1 MKQWFILQLSELI
14 KKSDKL
20 KALNPYDA
28 SAIVLDV
35 SEGDDEVKLTIKSD
49 NLKFAQKL
57 DIEKNLKAQF
67 SEKYPD
73 SSLLVSFKKT
83 VVKEKSANPKA
94 VEADGENSRLGVKK
108 QTKAIPGVSKVIAVA
123 SGKGGVGKS
132 TVSSNL
138 AVSLSKKGYK
148 VGLLDAD
155 IYGPSAP
162 LMFNLKGP
170 MAVASGNRIIP
181 LENYGV
187 KVASMGFLADDTTP
201 VIWRGPVVSGVVNQL
216 IYETVWGELDY
227 LVVDLPPGTGDVQ
240 MTLMENLPI
249 YTGIVVSTPQ
259 MVALLDAHK
268 GLSMFEKLEVPVL
281 GVVENM
287 AFFSCPSCGHNE
299 EIFGHEAME
308 EFKKSRRLELLS
320 RIPLQSA
327 IRKAADAGAPV
338 ALEDSKLAEPYH
350 KLADAVI
357 AYSPK
362 Y

>member
-1 MKQWFILQLSELI
+1 MNY
-14 KKSDKL
+14 KKSSTKDR
-20 KALNPYDA
+20 N
-28 SAIVLDV
+28 
-35 SEGDDEVKLTIKSD
+35 
-49 NLKFAQKL
+49 
-57 DIEKNLKAQF
+57 
-67 SEKYPD
+67 
-73 SSLLVSFKKT
+73 SS
-83 VVKEKSANPKA
+83 PKA
-94 VEADGENSRLGVKK
+94 AEGKADNSRLGVKK

-138 AVSLSKKGYK
+138 AVSLSKKGFK

-170 MAVASGNRIIP
+170 MEVASGNRIIP

-187 KVASMGFLADDTTP
+187 KVASIGFLADETTP
-201 VIWRGPVVSGVVNQL
+201 VIWRGPVVSGVLNQL
-216 IYETVWGELDY
+216 IYETVWGEIDY
-227 LVVDLPPGTGDVQ
+227 LVVDLPPGTGDIQ

-249 YTGIVVSTPQ
+249 FTGIVVSTPQ

-268 GLSMFEKLEVPVL
+268 GLSMFEKLDVPVL

-299 EIFGHEAME
+299 EIFGQEAME
-308 EFKKSRRLELLS
+308 DFKKSRHLKLLT

-327 IRKAADAGAPV
+327 IRKAADEGAPV
-338 ALEDSKLAEPYH
+338 ALKNDDLAEPYH
-350 KLADAVI
+350 KLADAVVS
-357 AYSPK
+357 YSPE